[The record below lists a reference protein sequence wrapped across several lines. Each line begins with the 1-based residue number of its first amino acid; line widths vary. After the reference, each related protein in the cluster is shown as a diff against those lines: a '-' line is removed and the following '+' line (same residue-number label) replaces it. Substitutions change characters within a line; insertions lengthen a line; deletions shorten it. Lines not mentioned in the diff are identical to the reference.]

1 MNVMSDLKAP
11 GWARAAQ
18 IGLGALAII
27 LSITILAFPGEVLVS
42 IIFIIGI
49 LLLIVGIES
58 VISGIFVKSRSRMV
72 SIGLGILVIILSL
85 IVIAFPTG
93 VGIFLLILIGIVLLI
108 DGISRLVHG
117 FGDKERRGWSRGF
130 RIGAGALE
138 IVLGILIM
146 VSPGFGAAFVG
157 FIIAI
162 AVLIV
167 GIQMV
172 VAGITGRRMR
182 MLPTSGRS

>member
-1 MNVMSDLKAP
+1 MSDSKAP
-11 GWARAAQ
+11 GWVRAAQ

-27 LSITILAFPGEVLVS
+27 ISIMLLVIPGAVLTS

-58 VISGIFVKSRSRMV
+58 VISGLFVKSKSRMA

-85 IVIAFPTG
+85 IVIAFPAAVG
-93 VGIFLLILIGIVLLI
+93 VFVLILIGIVLLI
-108 DGISRLVHG
+108 DGISRIVHG
-117 FGDKERRGWSRGF
+117 FGDKARRGWSRWF
-130 RIGAGALE
+130 RIGVGALE

-157 FIIAI
+157 LIIAI

-167 GIQMV
+167 GIEMII
-172 VAGITGRRMR
+172 AGIKGRQMR
-182 MLPTSGRS
+182 LPTAGR

>member
-1 MNVMSDLKAP
+1 MGSCSSNRF
-11 GWARAAQ
+11 G
-18 IGLGALAII
+18 IAII
-27 LSITILAFPGEVLVS
+27 ISISLLVIPGAVLTT

-58 VISGIFVKSRSRMV
+58 VISGLFVKSKSRMA

-85 IVIAFPTG
+85 IVIAFPAAVG
-93 VGIFLLILIGIVLLI
+93 VF
-108 DGISRLVHG
+108 VHG

-130 RIGAGALE
+130 RIGVGALE

-157 FIIAI
+157 LIIAI

-167 GIQMV
+167 GIEMV
-172 VAGITGRRMR
+172 IAGIKGRSMR
-182 MLPTSGRS
+182 LPTPGR

>member
-1 MNVMSDLKAP
+1 MSGLRAP
-11 GWARAAQ
+11 GWVRAAQ
-18 IGLGALAII
+18 IGLGVLAII
-27 LSITILAFPGEVLVS
+27 ISITLLVIPGAVLTT

-58 VISGIFVKSRSRMV
+58 VISGLFVKSKSRMA

-85 IVIAFPTG
+85 IVIAFPSAVG
-93 VGIFLLILIGIVLLI
+93 VFVLILIGIVLLI

-130 RIGAGALE
+130 RIGVGALE

-157 FIIAI
+157 LIIAI

-167 GIQMV
+167 GIEMV
-172 VAGITGRRMR
+172 IAGIKGRRMR
-182 MLPTSGRS
+182 LPTPGR

>member
-1 MNVMSDLKAP
+1 MGSCT
-11 GWARAAQ
+11 Q
-18 IGLGALAII
+18 IGLGVLAII
-27 LSITILAFPGEVLVS
+27 ISITLLVIPGAVLTT

-58 VISGIFVKSRSRMV
+58 VISGLFVKSKSRMA

-85 IVIAFPTG
+85 IVIAFPSAVG
-93 VGIFLLILIGIVLLI
+93 VFVLILIGIVILI

-130 RIGAGALE
+130 RIGVGALE

-146 VSPGFGAAFVG
+146 VSPGFGVC
-157 FIIAI
+157 I
-162 AVLIV
+162 
-167 GIQMV
+167 
-172 VAGITGRRMR
+172 RRPHNR
-182 MLPTSGRS
+182 NSRY

>member
-1 MNVMSDLKAP
+1 MSDLRAP
-11 GWARAAQ
+11 GWVRAAQ
-18 IGLGALAII
+18 IGLGVLAII
-27 LSITILAFPGEVLVS
+27 ISITLLVIPGAVLTT

-58 VISGIFVKSRSRMV
+58 VISGLFVKSKSRMA

-85 IVIAFPTG
+85 IVIAFPSAVG
-93 VGIFLLILIGIVLLI
+93 VFVLILIGIVLLI

-130 RIGAGALE
+130 RIGVGALE

-146 VSPGFGAAFVG
+146 VSPGFGVAFVG
-157 FIIAI
+157 LIIAI

-167 GIQMV
+167 GIEMV
-172 VAGITGRRMR
+172 IAGIKGRSMR
-182 MLPTSGRS
+182 LPTSGR